1 MADDRPEHIDPDWW
15 AQHLPRVRAF
25 VKRRLRPELARLE
38 SPSDIVQSAC
48 RELLSDLDREA
59 VLRGGIAALRWRVL
73 RRALRKIIQKH
84 RFHAAHKRN
93 RGRTLLAGSAVDAV
107 IESATDPLSR
117 LVEGERAERL
127 ARAMQRLPERYQRII
142 EWVHFDR
149 VSHAEVG
156 RRIGKSEDACKMMLS
171 RAMAKLAETLSK
183 P

>member
-59 VLRGGIAALRWRVL
+59 VLRGGIA
-73 RRALRKIIQKH
+73 ALRKIIQKH